1 MKRVSSTVIVGP
13 QGQPIITRGYTEIAG
28 VRFYDSQMVVGPR
41 GQPMISE
48 GYTDIPSGTV
58 IRPMFTVRVHRPPA
72 PRGHRSF
79 ILGKQEWR

>member
-1 MKRVSSTVIVGP
+1 MTALTLGDYPDGDEVGAIACGTVATREPSQKMSRPSGRVST
-13 QGQPIITRGYTEIAG
+13 IA
-28 VRFYDSQMVVGPR
+28 
-41 GQPMISE
+41 I
-48 GYTDIPSGTV
+48 YTDIPSGTV